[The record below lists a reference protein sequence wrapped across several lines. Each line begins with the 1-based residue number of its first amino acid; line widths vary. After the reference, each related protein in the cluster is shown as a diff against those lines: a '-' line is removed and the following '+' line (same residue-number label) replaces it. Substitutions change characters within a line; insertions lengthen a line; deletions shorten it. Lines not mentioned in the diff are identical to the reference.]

1 MAHFMGLPS
10 TTFFVFNPFRM
21 ALEGVFAFFRSV
33 LFRYFPCSG
42 AVSVLFDDENMTHTF
57 NIDRGTIRMI
67 VSHNGKKFKRA
78 TGLAID
84 PALWHNKAKS
94 LPARCKDRTVWAQLR
109 LIHLRALEFEEEA
122 VTEDD
127 VLKVMEYAIN
137 GPAPEEEPIQEPEPV
152 PEPVPARRGRLS
164 FWEYFSEWSE
174 RECTQVRQRKLCYNN
189 IAKFMG
195 KDFDWEDVDSAFH
208 FRLVQKMQD
217 AGFRINYQ
225 WKTVSQLKTV
235 MNEGRKLKYHSN
247 LDFQDFK
254 ARREDVETVY
264 LTKEEVDRLWDYEP
278 EHDLARKARDLF
290 LLGVYTCARFSD
302 YSRLSMDMIQDGVVR
317 FNQVKTSGSVMIPAS
332 PRLLA
337 ILERNGGAAPH
348 IAQQHLNEW
357 IKRVCK
363 AVGIDG
369 RTDVT
374 LNTGLRRKTEIKRK
388 YELVSS
394 HTARRTGITLLYMT
408 GVPLHQVML
417 ISGHKDED
425 SIRHYLRLTKEEN
438 VAMLRDNPFFQ

>member
-1 MAHFMGLPS
+1 
-10 TTFFVFNPFRM
+10 
-21 ALEGVFAFFRSV
+21 
-33 LFRYFPCSG
+33 
-42 AVSVLFDDENMTHTF
+42 MTHTF
-57 NIDRGTIRMI
+57 NIDKGSIRL
-67 VSHNGKKFKRA
+67 VASHNGRQYKKA
-78 TGLAID
+78 TGLTID
-84 PALWHNKAKS
+84 PRLWNNKGRTLQTK
-94 LPARCKDRTVWAQLR
+94 CKDKRVWETLR
-109 LIHLRALEFEEEA
+109 QIDLRALEKEAEA
-122 VTEDD
+122 VTPAD
-127 VLKVMEYAIN
+127 VLRVIHYAIHGEMEN
-137 GPAPEEEPIQEPEPV
+137 AGYTPSP
-152 PEPVPARRGRLS
+152 RLS
-164 FWEYFSEWSE
+164 FWEYFREWSE
-174 RECTQVRQRKLCYNN
+174 RDCTQVRQRKLCYNN

-195 KDFDWEDVDSAFH
+195 TSFNWEDVDSAFH
-208 FRLVQKMQD
+208 FRLVQRMQD

-254 ARREDVETVY
+254 TRREDVDTVY
-264 LTKEEVDRLWDYEP
+264 LTKDEVDLLWDYEP
-278 EHDLARKARDLF
+278 EHELARKARDLF

-302 YSRLSMDMIQDGVVR
+302 YSRLSLDMVRDGVIR
-317 FNQVKTSGSVMIPAS
+317 FTQVKTTGSVLIPAS

-337 ILERNGGAAPH
+337 ILERNGGEAPH
-348 IAQQHLNEW
+348 LAQQHMNEW

-369 RTDVT
+369 RVDVT
-374 LNTGLRRKTEIKRK
+374 LNTGTRRKTEIKHK

-438 VAMLRDNPFFQ
+438 VAMLRDNPFFK